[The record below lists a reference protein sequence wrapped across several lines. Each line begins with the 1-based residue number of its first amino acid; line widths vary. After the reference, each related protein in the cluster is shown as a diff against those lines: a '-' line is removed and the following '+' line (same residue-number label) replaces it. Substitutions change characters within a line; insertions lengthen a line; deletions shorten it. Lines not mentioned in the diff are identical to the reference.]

1 LTGEQVTA
9 LDMFSQQIPDGVLAG
24 KMFMDARAF
33 DEHPVRPTK
42 LFIGGITR
50 NTSTKMLRDHFSC
63 FGRVLDCVAMR
74 QPDGRP
80 RGFGYVTLDSPAA
93 AAQCLSEH
101 QVIDGRIVDLKP
113 AVAEG
118 TMGMLPPAV
127 NEAPC
132 HMAPNRNFDL
142 TVDHSIEAFLGKP
155 WWATTFHKARGEVAD
170 CVDLLSGC
178 ATPALQA
185 GPPGTFEDFSFNTAA
200 KHAPGTP
207 AAELSANAPEFV
219 PSNHQPRSKPQRIPE
234 LKTGKP
240 TPLSALGERTPFA
253 ELTNMDVAH
262 HKICDRKPFGELTNL
277 QSNCDRIK
285 PLKLSVSGPTT
296 IAGAGLFSSTRSLV
310 QRFEMPEVRSEMFVL
325 EDDQFVAEKS
335 LKDAACHRSPIN
347 GSRKEDLSGKGGFT
361 VFVDHEQSQDADLSG
376 KGGFTVFV
384 DHEQSQDAASTASP
398 VALRGEEESILE
410 PADQASVSSGDE
422 DTDSDFSDIWSGEL
436 PSLGSAKHAAGEC
449 KRCNFFAKGRCLNG
463 KDCTFCHLPHEK
475 RKPSRQEKRERREA
489 WLLTQTESSLPEAI
503 AAEMLD
509 RSSHRVILVNPN
521 KHQVHVLPPS
531 ISAVQSPSCVTRCPY
546 PLLPPGLAP
555 PLNSFESWQPDAEVS
570 PLAMRS
576 LLMSG
581 SMATAPEPTPLG
593 DSNATLLLS
602 TVPSSAPVPVAAL
615 KAAMPGS
622 LSKEPNT
629 RTIGTQTEVELVCP
643 CCGGNSIAKMGDTS
657 SVSCKVRLPLE
668 STDGPS
674 CHVHRGLQ
682 WTRGELL
689 SFRDGAEKSASASTP
704 ALFQSIPIPV
714 AQP

>member
-1 LTGEQVTA
+1 
-9 LDMFSQQIPDGVLAG
+9 MFSQRIPDGVLAG

-118 TMGMLPPAV
+118 TMGMAPPAV

-132 HMAPNRNFDL
+132 HVARHPNLNL
-142 TVDHSIEAFLGKP
+142 TADHSMGAFLAKP
-155 WWATTFHKARGEVAD
+155 WWATTFQKARGEVAD

-178 ATPALQA
+178 TTSALQV
-185 GPPGTFEDFSFNTAA
+185 GPPGTFEDCTFNTVA
-200 KHAPGTP
+200 KHTGTP
-207 AAELSANAPEFV
+207 APELSANAPEFV
-219 PSNHQPRSKPQRIPE
+219 PCNHKPHSKPKTLETPVSQPQRIPE

-240 TPLSALGERTPFA
+240 TPRSALGERAPFA
-253 ELTNMDVAH
+253 ELTNVDVANY
-262 HKICDRKPFGELTNL
+262 KVSDRKPFGELTNM

-285 PLKLSVSGPTT
+285 PLKLSVCGPT
-296 IAGAGLFSSTRSLV
+296 AVGGAGLLSSTPSLV
-310 QRFEMPEVRSEMFVL
+310 QRKERPENRSEIFVL
-325 EDDQFVAEKS
+325 EDEQFVAEKS
-335 LKDAACHRSPIN
+335 LNDAGFHRSPMS
-347 GSRKEDLSGKGGFT
+347 GSRVENLSSKSGFT
-361 VFVDHEQSQDADLSG
+361 VFVDQEH
-376 KGGFTVFV
+376 
-384 DHEQSQDAASTASP
+384 SQDAASTASP
-398 VALRGEEESILE
+398 VALREEDKSVLE
-410 PADQASVSSGDE
+410 PADNISDSFADE
-422 DTDSDFSDIWSGEL
+422 DTDSDVSDIQSGEL
-436 PSLGSAKHAAGEC
+436 PSLGSAKHATGEC

-489 WLLTQTESSLPEAI
+489 WLMTQAESSLPEATT
-503 AAEMLD
+503 AEMPD
-509 RSSHRVILVNPN
+509 RPSHRAIAVNFD
-521 KHQVHVLPPS
+521 KHQVHMQPPS
-531 ISAVQSPSCVTRCPY
+531 IPAVQSPSCLTRCPY

-570 PLAMRS
+570 PLGMRS

-581 SMATAPEPTPLG
+581 SMATAPEPTPVG
-593 DSNATLLLS
+593 DSNAPVLLS
-602 TVPSSAPVPVAAL
+602 TVPSSTPSPAAASL

-622 LSKEPNT
+622 LLKRPST
-629 RTIGTQTEVELVCP
+629 RTIGTQTELELVCP
-643 CCGGNSIAKMGDTS
+643 CCGGNSTTKMGDAS
-657 SVSCKVRLPLE
+657 SAPGEIRLSLE
-668 STDGPS
+668 STDGKS
-674 CHVHRGLQ
+674 CHGLQ

-689 SFRDGAEKSASASTP
+689 SFRDGAEKAASASTP
-704 ALFQSIPIPV
+704 ALLFQSIPIP
-714 AQP
+714 ATQA